1 MKRKHRIRYAMAGVW
16 LMAAAA
22 MQAASVAL
30 EDFET
35 DLVEAP
41 AVKTGWESKAGEFS
55 SAQITRSTTEVKR
68 GAGSGQVV
76 FEVKPGS
83 WALVQK
89 KFEGAEWL
97 ARGPKAISFWLRG
110 SGAGNLTV
118 EMEESYTY
126 KWRKEI
132 PLTDTAWHFVK
143 INFKDFACADKKDI
157 SPPHLVD
164 VKFVSLGGSATI
176 FIDDVQIE
184 FEE

>member
-1 MKRKHRIRYAMAGVW
+1 
-16 LMAAAA
+16 MAAAA